1 MGRSK
6 SKHDRRRAH
15 QREQRAKKN
24 EALTESIEAALSM
37 SADGKKILSRPR
49 TGKAYDEALV
59 REMLKRGYE
68 RKRDGSWRRV
78 PAEVA

>member
-1 MGRSK
+1 
-6 SKHDRRRAH
+6 
-15 QREQRAKKN
+15 
-24 EALTESIEAALSM
+24 M